1 MFYDL
6 FRYVIVTLRIHF
18 IHSHSPVK
26 KMATPKFANV
36 PHSFHTELKSRISE
50 YFKEVGKSTTGN
62 YNLFIKAV
70 VLMVG
75 FLAVYIHLVFFTPNL
90 FFQIIESVLLG
101 GLVAAIG
108 FNVMHDG
115 AHGSFSK
122 YKWLNTL
129 ASFSLNILGGN
140 SFMWNVKHNVIHHAY
155 TNVDGV
161 DDDIDIQPWM
171 RMSATQKKLRF
182 HKYQHIYFWLLYS
195 LLYVLWIFVLDYT
208 KYFRSRIGSTP
219 LKKMK
224 LNDHLIFWG
233 FKVLHFIMFVGL
245 PIYMVGFA
253 SWLVSFLIFTLVAGL
268 VLSLVFQLAHT
279 VEHTAFPVP
288 NEDTGRLED
297 EWAVHQIKTTANFA
311 TNNKLVSWLVGG
323 LNFQIEHHLF
333 PKISHVHYPA
343 ISKIIRQM
351 CQEHGIHYIEYPRV
365 RYAVA
370 SHVAFLKQMG
380 TAV

>member
-1 MFYDL
+1 MS
-6 FRYVIVTLRIHF
+6 V
-18 IHSHSPVK
+18 
-26 KMATPKFANV
+26 PKFANV
-36 PHSFHTELKSRISE
+36 PHSFHAELKRRISS
-50 YFKEVGKSTTGN
+50 YFEEVGKSTTGD
-62 YNLFIKAV
+62 YPIFMKAV
-70 VLMVG
+70 ILMVS
-75 FLAVYIHLVFFTPNL
+75 FVLIYVHLVFFTPAVIWQVL
-90 FFQIIESVLLG
+90 ESVLLG
-101 GLVAAIG
+101 GVVAAIG

-122 YKWLNTL
+122 YKWVNSF
-129 ASFSLNILGGN
+129 AAFSLNILGGN
-140 SFMWNVKHNVIHHAY
+140 SFMWNMKHNVIHHAF

-171 RMSATQKKLRF
+171 RMSATQKKYRL
-182 HKYQHIYFWLLYS
+182 HKYQHIYFWVLYS
-195 LLYVLWIFVLDYT
+195 LLYIFWIFVLDYQ
-208 KYFRSRIGSTP
+208 KYFKSKVGNMP

-224 LNDHLIFWG
+224 LSDHLVFWG
-233 FKVLHFIMFVGL
+233 FKIFHLFLFVGL
-245 PIYMVGFA
+245 PIAMVGFT
-253 SWLVSFLIFTLVAGL
+253 SWLISFVIFTLVAGL

-279 VEHTAFPVP
+279 VEHTAFPMP
-288 NEDTGRLED
+288 DSNTGKMED

-343 ISKIIRQM
+343 ISKIIRQA
-351 CQEHGIHYIEYPRV
+351 CQEYGIVYIEYPRV

-380 TAV
+380 RAA